1 MCVPLAS
8 EFNEMLGI
16 DLKVWGKQY
25 FLVIIDITTRFC
37 AACVI
42 KDKLPSTIVRGLFL
56 SWVATFWPPKKLISD
71 NGG

>member
-25 FLVIIDITTRFC
+25 FLVIINIATRFS

-42 KDKLPSTIVRGLFL
+42 NDKLPATIVRGLFL
-56 SWVATFWPPKKLISD
+56 SWVETFGPPK
-71 NGG
+71 N